1 MLEFGKEDDFASG
14 LELCQIGRSGTG
26 DGGVGTVR
34 IVLAVWRQDWHGDEG
49 L

>member
-26 DGGVGTVR
+26 DGGGGHSQNSAGCVETG
-34 IVLAVWRQDWHGDEG
+34 LAWR
-49 L
+49 